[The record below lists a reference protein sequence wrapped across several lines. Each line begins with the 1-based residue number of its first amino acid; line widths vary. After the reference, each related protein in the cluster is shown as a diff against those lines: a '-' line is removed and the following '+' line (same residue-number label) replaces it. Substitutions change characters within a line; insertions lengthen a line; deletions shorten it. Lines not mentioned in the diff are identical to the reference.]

1 MRDPRLGLRR
11 QGLIFATVMPGRCE
25 ASSYDTQLRI
35 GESRD
40 SGFAPRPGMTLEQ
53 FMQFDTKIAVVIRA
67 DLETWQKLNVASF
80 LAGGI
85 AAAFPECIGEP
96 YEDGSSTKYLSLIG
110 QPILIY
116 GADGPALSRALERAL
131 ARNVTPALYTE
142 DMFKT
147 THDAAN
153 REAVKRVAR
162 AELNLVGLAMR
173 AERKAID
180 KIVDGLK
187 FHS

>member
-1 MRDPRLGLRR
+1 
-11 QGLIFATVMPGRCE
+11 
-25 ASSYDTQLRI
+25 
-35 GESRD
+35 
-40 SGFAPRPGMTLEQ
+40 
-53 FMQFDTKIAVVIRA
+53 MQFDTKIAVVIRT
-67 DLETWQKLNVASF
+67 DLEAWQKLNVASF

-85 AAAFPECIGEP
+85 AAAFPGCIGEA
-96 YEDGSSTKYLSLIG
+96 YEDGSGGKYLPLIG

-116 GADGPALSRALERAL
+116 GADRPALSRALERAL
-131 ARNVTPALYTE
+131 SRSVVPAVYTE

-153 REAVKRVAR
+153 RAVVKAVAR
-162 AELNLVGLAMR
+162 ADLNLVGLAVR
-173 AERKAID
+173 AERKLVD

>member
-1 MRDPRLGLRR
+1 
-11 QGLIFATVMPGRCE
+11 
-25 ASSYDTQLRI
+25 
-35 GESRD
+35 
-40 SGFAPRPGMTLEQ
+40 
-53 FMQFDTKIAVVIRA
+53 MQFDTKIAVVIRS
-67 DLETWQKLNVASF
+67 DLEVWQKLNVAAF

-85 AAAFPECIGEP
+85 AATFPECVGEA
-96 YEDGSSTKYLSLIG
+96 YEDGSDTRYLSLIG

-116 GADGPALSRALERAL
+116 GSDRAALSRALARAL

-147 THDAAN
+147 THDEAN
-153 REAVKRVAR
+153 RAAVKAVAR
-162 AELNLVGLAMR
+162 PDLNLVGLAVR
-173 AERKAID
+173 AERKVVD